1 MFDDGVA
8 ETGAEVARHLGVSL
22 ARVTQVL
29 KQLKNRDNDSSA
41 RLS

>member
-1 MFDDGVA
+1 MFDDGLA
-8 ETGAEVARHLGVSL
+8 ETGAELARHLGVSL

-29 KQLKNRDNDSSA
+29 KRLKNRDKDSSV